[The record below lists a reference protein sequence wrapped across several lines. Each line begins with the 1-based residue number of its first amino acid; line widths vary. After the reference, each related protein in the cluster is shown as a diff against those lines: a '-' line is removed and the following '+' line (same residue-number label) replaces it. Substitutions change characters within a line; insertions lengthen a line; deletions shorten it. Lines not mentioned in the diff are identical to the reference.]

1 MKHTFPCVES
11 MRRVNLS
18 NGRVV
23 RVWRERT
30 KDLLAAS
37 YDDADIVAT
46 CIAQATNDTQLIAS
60 LGKLKGVSGS
70 GFKTATLDNQF
81 LQLGDTGGIVVNV
94 QPDGLAEVVIAA
106 NRVADPVFDSTRT
119 GAGTRVARE
128 QIEGLPSINRNI
140 QDYVRTDPRIAQTD
154 KERGEI
160 S

>member
-60 LGKLKGVSGS
+60 LGKLKGVNAVELVDANGN
-70 GFKTATLDNQF
+70 GT
-81 LQLGDTGGIVVNV
+81 
-94 QPDGLAEVVIAA
+94 VIYTSW
-106 NRVADPVFDSTRT
+106 P
-119 GAGTRVARE
+119 
-128 QIEGLPSINRNI
+128 
-140 QDYVRTDPRIAQTD
+140 
-154 KERGEI
+154 
-160 S
+160 